1 MSDETNTDIVQRP
14 RRQELGRLISYNQF
28 PLHYHNIKEME
39 TDLPRIR
46 QMGFTSVWT
55 NPLFEPCQSVDLVKH
70 EFSINGDANEV
81 HSDPGSIYATRSFNI
96 NHKLSG
102 HNDEAISESERRK
115 RDYADIRH
123 YTDAARAQGLTPLY
137 DFVMRQV
144 AVDNPLLQ
152 KKPHWFK
159 RHSNGNYVFFGRD
172 ENYRATGVSWDD
184 VVEFNYDNPAVR
196 KEVVNE
202 YLKPMA
208 DIVVKQFGFEGFRID
223 AAGKLPRSVYEEIIP
238 YVDKLCKETHGKP
251 AVIIGETLGQ
261 NINEFLHT
269 GGYMDYIYN
278 SIYFQPF
285 NSRKMWE
292 KDDTWFA
299 HTKGQLQEQVAPTIG
314 FPENHDVIRL
324 ADFYGNN
331 RHIRDEILRHV
342 ITACCLNGKI
352 PLPKVLNIFTSL
364 NDKEAFSEDT
374 LRKLVATG
382 VEQKA
387 ISPEAAAK
395 AYDNIAT
402 TGKLKQQDV
411 RSWFRDH
418 PPTTDKAGERLFRA
432 LSDVI
437 FDLVAQEKEKEIY
450 EMRTY
455 NERQTPKLISE
466 NNLIALIPE
475 GKLSKERL
483 ERLVREAYCFTAFAS
498 DGGWFMPQ
506 GSEYGVSKR
515 SSVSSGTPED
525 LNERPYPDI
534 DLSPFIRSVNATVAA
549 LPPPSNPEWVQ
560 RCYLDDTEK
569 DKCLSSFLIHQGEGY
584 SNGSHLVIANIG
596 TGRPIVDYNTFM
608 HIRSANKRN
617 DRPEKD
623 VLPNAV
629 YLCGDIELSPHLRA
643 ALIVKKVKIFESD
656 KQTQQAQGAAHA
668 RINQHSDGG
677 GLAAS

>member
-238 YVDKLCKETHGKP
+238 YVD
-251 AVIIGETLGQ
+251 
-261 NINEFLHT
+261 
-269 GGYMDYIYN
+269 
-278 SIYFQPF
+278 
-285 NSRKMWE
+285 
-292 KDDTWFA
+292 
-299 HTKGQLQEQVAPTIG
+299 
-314 FPENHDVIRL
+314 
-324 ADFYGNN
+324 
-331 RHIRDEILRHV
+331 
-342 ITACCLNGKI
+342 KI